1 MASVKWQIGI
11 TLVTQLGVGILG
23 NFSLLCLYNFTL
35 LTGHKVR
42 PTDVILNQLVLANS
56 LVLFSRGIPHITAA
70 FGATYF
76 LNEAGCKFFFYFHRV
91 ARGVCLSTTSLLSG
105 FQAVRLRLNVS
116 SSMELRRRS
125 SKCIY
130 LCCCLCWILHLLVSI
145 FVPIKMA
152 GPTHSKNLSVKINY
166 GYCSPLNPD
175 RFLKFIVTA
184 LLSTIDLAC
193 LAFMVWASGSMVIF
207 LHRHRQQVQYIH
219 SNSHSPR
226 PSPEARATYTIL
238 ILVSCFLSFYSLS
251 SLLSVWMILFVIP
264 GQWLVDASIFL
275 SLCFSTFS
283 PFVLIFSDTRVT
295 GKLQNRFCFIG

>member
-91 ARGVCLSTTSLLSG
+91 ARGVCLTTTSLLSV

-130 LCCCLCWILHLLVSI
+130 LCCCLRWILHLLVSI

-152 GPTHSKNLSVKINY
+152 GPTHSKNLSVRINY
-166 GYCSPLNPD
+166 GYCSPLNQD
-175 RFLKFIVTA
+175 GFLKFIVTA
-184 LLSTIDLAC
+184 LFSTIDLAC
-193 LAFMVWASGSMVIF
+193 LAFMVWASGSMATF
-207 LHRHRQQVQYIH
+207 LHRHRQQPFSQTFSRGQGHLYH
-219 SNSHSPR
+219 FDPC
-226 PSPEARATYTIL
+226 E
-238 ILVSCFLSFYSLS
+238 
-251 SLLSVWMILFVIP
+251 LLSLFLLPVFSFVC
-264 GQWLVDASIFL
+264 LDDSICYSRTVAGGCLYIFVFMFL
-275 SLCFSTFS
+275 NIQSLCAHF
-283 PFVLIFSDTRVT
+283 
-295 GKLQNRFCFIG
+295 Q